1 MSTNPIALNTHVLDA
16 LGIEWKG
23 QNIAHVSVDL
33 KGPDTYPI
41 ATITRY
47 LSRQTLATHR
57 STWVLTSAEP
67 IGFDIDAACEAARRV
82 VRRTVDNAF
91 NQAVTDIAAGFIYS
105 RQRLGLPITLAH
117 LELADWPGGSNNW
130 LHFVTLGGNEF
141 YVYRGAA

>member
-1 MSTNPIALNTHVLDA
+1 MTTNPIALNTHVLDA

-33 KGPDTYPI
+33 KGHDTVPT

-57 STWVLTSAEP
+57 FTWVLTSAEP
-67 IGFDIDAACEAARRV
+67 IGFDIDAACEAARQV
-82 VRRTVDNAF
+82 VRRTVHDAF
-91 NQAVTDIAAGFIYS
+91 DRAVTDLATGFIYS

-117 LELADWPGGSNNW
+117 LKLADWPGGADNW
-130 LHFVTLGGNEF
+130 LQFTTLGGNEF